1 NVSSI
6 IWGKIIAV
14 WLFGLALL
22 SLTIIVYSLFNFNTL
37 SGDVLGRVGLFYVSY
52 ALYYFIISGFTVV
65 LATHWKNPTAVLTSM
80 LGVWILWTIFL
91 PNIILSSVEKWHPLP
106 SRNTFQAEMKEDRSK
121 GIDGHNPQD
130 ERGKELEEKILKEYS
145 VDSISQLPI
154 NFDGIRMQADEEYG
168 NKVWDKHFGQL
179 RAVLKKQK
187 KSYQLA
193 GLLNPFIALQNLS
206 MGFSGSDNLH
216 HQEFLI
222 QVESYRREFIKTL
235 NDKHAFGGSR
245 TGDWNWKASNDFYR
259 SVKDYEYKPTSL
271 NSIFHNYLL
280 DLFILFGWSIFIV
293 FFLFLGSQKLRI
305 I

>member
-1 NVSSI
+1 
-6 IWGKIIAV
+6 
-14 WLFGLALL
+14 
-22 SLTIIVYSLFNFNTL
+22 
-37 SGDVLGRVGLFYVSY
+37 
-52 ALYYFIISGFTVV
+52 
-65 LATHWKNPTAVLTSM
+65 M